1 MMFASFF
8 ALAALSP
15 TRQRTFRRAVV
26 VHLLLLMAAAWP
38 LVRQGPHG
46 SPALLGDLLLIAG
59 VVEGAA
65 LVGWRLAQMPKSQ
78 ALEFLLVSP
87 LRPHWLLLHE
97 ACVGLAQL
105 ALVTLAGLPVLAL
118 LVAVG
123 LLDPLDPIPFVVMP
137 LTWGAVVG
145 LGLTVWAYE
154 SQGVR
159 RWGERGVMALVV
171 LYLAVGV
178 LAGENLKHWLDAL
191 PFGLGKTALQA
202 FTAFHLYN
210 PFGMMQCWTDWGV
223 AVVWEKAAWLEAG
236 ALAVIALLL
245 VRGARRLEGHF
256 QELHYR
262 PIALRPG
269 AARPPVGDRP
279 LSWWAVRRVTRYSG
293 RINLWLAGGFGLL
306 YALYTAAGPHWP
318 AWMGQRVFQIFD
330 QMGGVAGLAAG
341 LVVLAAVPAAY
352 QYGLWDSNAH
362 DRCRRL
368 ELLLLSGLDARDY
381 WNAAAAAAWKRG
393 RGYFAV
399 ALLLWTSAVVA
410 GRMTA
415 GQAGAAAATGV
426 LLWGLYFTLGFRA
439 FARGTQANGLGVLLT
454 VGLPL
459 TAYALFRLDWPALA
473 ALTPPGAVYVA
484 AVGPAASNALFGP
497 VIVAV
502 LTLAV
507 ARRAQ
512 DRCDRDLRAWYDRS
526 HGAKVMA

>member
-1 MMFASFF
+1 MN
-8 ALAALSP
+8 
-15 TRQRTFRRAVV
+15 RR
-26 VHLLLLMAAAWP
+26 
-38 LVRQGPHG
+38 
-46 SPALLGDLLLIAG
+46 
-59 VVEGAA
+59 
-65 LVGWRLAQMPKSQ
+65 
-78 ALEFLLVSP
+78 
-87 LRPHWLLLHE
+87 
-97 ACVGLAQL
+97 
-105 ALVTLAGLPVLAL
+105 
-118 LVAVG
+118 
-123 LLDPLDPIPFVVMP
+123 
-137 LTWGAVVG
+137 
-145 LGLTVWAYE
+145 
-154 SQGVR
+154 GVR
-159 RWGERGVMALVV
+159 RWGERGTMALVV

-191 PFGLGKTALQA
+191 PFGFGKTAMQA

-223 AVVWEKAAWLEAG
+223 EVVWEKAAWLEAG
-236 ALAVIALLL
+236 ALAATALLL
-245 VRGARRLEGHF
+245 VRGARRLERHF
-256 QELHYR
+256 HELHYH

-330 QMGGVAGLAAG
+330 QMGGVAGLATG

-399 ALLLWTSAVVA
+399 ALLLWASAVVA

-415 GQAGAAAATGV
+415 GQA
-426 LLWGLYFTLGFRA
+426 
-439 FARGTQANGLGVLLT
+439 ARGRGG
-454 VGLPL
+454 G
-459 TAYALFRLDWPALA
+459 R
-473 ALTPPGAVYVA
+473 A
-484 AVGPAASNALFGP
+484 AVGAVFHTRLPGLRARDAGQWLRRASHRGAAS
-497 VIVAV
+497 
-502 LTLAV
+502 
-507 ARRAQ
+507 
-512 DRCDRDLRAWYDRS
+512 DRLRAVPPRLAGPGRAHAAGGCLSRRRRRPGVHRIIRTRNGRRPYAGRRPPVAGFLRPRPPRLVRPQPRGEG
-526 HGAKVMA
+526 HGVRAC